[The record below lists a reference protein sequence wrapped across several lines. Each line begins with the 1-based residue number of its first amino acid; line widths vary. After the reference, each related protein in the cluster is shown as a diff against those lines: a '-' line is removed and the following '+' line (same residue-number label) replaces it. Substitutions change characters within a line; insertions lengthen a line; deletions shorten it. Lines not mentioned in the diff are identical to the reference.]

1 MKRFSPLSAGLQG
14 WQRGLVS
21 GSARLLGWR
30 SPERPDVRLREKIMI
45 TILRSRF
52 RSRDAAF
59 AAAKKLSDLDP
70 AHDCEAW
77 PYRGYW
83 VLVMRYR
90 DDDGHIL
97 FKFVGPEDRL
107 SNNHNIQAYLSAT
120 ESRAARSSGSRA
132 QDRDSTGP

>member
-1 MKRFSPLSAGLQG
+1 
-14 WQRGLVS
+14 
-21 GSARLLGWR
+21 
-30 SPERPDVRLREKIMI
+30 MI

-77 PYRGYW
+77 PYRGTW

-107 SNNHNIQAYLSAT
+107 SKRHNIQAYAT
-120 ESRAARSSGSRA
+120 ESRVARSSRSRA
-132 QDRDSTGP
+132 QDQDSTRA